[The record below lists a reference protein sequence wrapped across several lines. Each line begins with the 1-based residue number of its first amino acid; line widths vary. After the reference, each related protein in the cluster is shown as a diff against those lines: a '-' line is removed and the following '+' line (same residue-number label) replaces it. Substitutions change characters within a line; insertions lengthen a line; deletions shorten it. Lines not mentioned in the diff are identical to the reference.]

1 MKFGG
6 TSVGDGKR
14 MKHVA
19 ELAKKYREDGNEIVL
34 VTSALSGVTDA
45 LLKNS
50 KEASET
56 GKTSVVKEFI
66 SELTRQHHKAAQE
79 AVKTPYQTPYLNTGN
94 TGTMGNILEKVTKE
108 LDSRIEELEKALI
121 GICYLG
127 ELTPRSIDYISS
139 YGERLAAPILC
150 GSLNSLGI
158 SSRSFTGGEAGIIT
172 TEDYGNAKPLEVTY
186 SLVKERI
193 EPLLKSSIPVVCGFI
208 AENEAGIITT
218 LGRGGSDFSASIIGA
233 ALKANEIW
241 LWKEVDGIM
250 TTDPLIVPEARPIPV
265 ISYIEAMELS
275 YFGAKVLHPRA
286 IEPAIRHGIP
296 VRVKNTFHPDI
307 EGTLVVKD
315 QKKIKD
321 IVKAVT
327 VIKRVALINIS
338 GAGMVGTIG
347 VAARVF
353 TTLAN
358 AGVNIV
364 MISQGSSEANISI
377 IVDEAHLDRAVK
389 SIKAEF
395 KNGIIKEVAHD
406 RNISVVAVV
415 GAGMANTPGVAGRV
429 FGALGKAGVN
439 VIMISQGSSQHN
451 ISFAVSEGDAKK
463 AVQLLHSE
471 FGLERQM

>member
-14 MKHVA
+14 IKHVA
-19 ELAKKYREDGNEIVL
+19 GLAKKYREEGNEIVL

-45 LLKNS
+45 LLKNAR
-50 KEASET
+50 EASET
-56 GKTSVVKEFI
+56 GKTSVIKEFVAD
-66 SELTRQHHKAAQE
+66 LTTQHHE
-79 AVKTPYQTPYLNTGN
+79 AVHDAVNENGVV
-94 TGTMGNILEKVTKE
+94 EKVTQE

-158 SSRSFTGGEAGIIT
+158 KSRSFTGGEAGIVT
-172 TEDYGNAKPLEVTY
+172 TDDYGSAKPLETTY
-186 SLVKERI
+186 SLVKERL
-193 EPLLKSSIPVVCGFI
+193 ETLLNDSIPVVCGFI

-218 LGRGGSDFSASIIGA
+218 LGRGGSDFTASIIGA

-241 LWKEVDGIM
+241 LWKEVDGVM

-296 VRVKNTFHPDI
+296 VRVKNTFHPSVP
-307 EGTLVVKD
+307 GTLVVKEENRSR
-315 QKKIKD
+315 D

-327 VIKRVALINIS
+327 VIRKVALINIS

-377 IVDEAHLDRAVK
+377 VVDEPHLDKAVRA
-389 SIKAEF
+389 IKAEF

-406 RNISVVAVV
+406 KNISVVAVV

-429 FGALGKAGVN
+429 FGALGKEKVN

-451 ISFAVSEGDAKK
+451 ISFAVSANDAKT
-463 AVQLLHSE
+463 AVQVLHRE
-471 FGLERQM
+471 FGLELQNVP

>member
-1 MKFGG
+1 MRLVMKFGG
-6 TSVGDGKR
+6 TSVGDGNR
-14 MKHVA
+14 MRYVA
-19 ELAKKYREDGNEIVL
+19 ELAKKYHDEGNEIVL

-50 KEASET
+50 REASET
-56 GKTSVVKEFI
+56 GKTSVIKEFI
-66 SELTRQHHKAAQE
+66 ADLTKQHHKASHDAIKE
-79 AVKTPYQTPYLNTGN
+79 NGIV
-94 TGTMGNILEKVTKE
+94 EKVTRE
-108 LDSRIEELEKALI
+108 LDLRIDELEKALI

-139 YGERLAAPILC
+139 YGERLAAPILS
-150 GSLNSLGI
+150 GSLNSIGI
-158 SSRSFTGGEAGIIT
+158 NSCSLTGGEAGIIT
-172 TEDYGNAKPLEVTY
+172 TDDYSNAKPLEVTY

-193 EPLLKSSIPVVCGFI
+193 EPLLNDSIPVVCGFI
-208 AENEAGIITT
+208 AENEAGVMTT
-218 LGRGGSDFSASIIGA
+218 LGRGGSDFTASIIGA

-250 TTDPLIVPEARPIPV
+250 TTDPNIVPEAKPIPV

-296 VRVKNTFHPDI
+296 VRVKNTFHPDLH
-307 EGTLVVKD
+307 GTLVVKD
-315 QKKIKD
+315 QKQSRD

-327 VIKRVALINIS
+327 VIKKVALINIS

-353 TTLAN
+353 SALAN

-377 IVDEAHLDRAVK
+377 VVDDPHLDKAVK
-389 SIKAEF
+389 GIKAEF
-395 KNGIIKEVAHD
+395 KNGIIKEVTHD
-406 RNISVVAVV
+406 NKISVVAVV

-429 FGALGKAGVN
+429 FGALGKAAVN

-451 ISFAVSEGDAKK
+451 ISFAVSEESAKK
-463 AVQLLHSE
+463 AVQVLHRE
-471 FGLERQM
+471 FGLDAKSTIV

>member
-1 MKFGG
+1 MRLVMKFGG
-6 TSVGDGKR
+6 TSVGDGSR

-19 ELAKKYREDGNEIVL
+19 ELAKQYRDNGNEVVL

-45 LLKNS
+45 LLENARK
-50 KEASET
+50 ASET
-56 GKTSVVKEFI
+56 GKTSSIKEFI
-66 SELTRQHHKAAQE
+66 ADLKKQHHQAAHD
-79 AVKTPYQTPYLNTGN
+79 AIGRNSIV
-94 TGTMGNILEKVTKE
+94 EKVTKE

-127 ELTPRSIDYISS
+127 ELTVRSIDYISS

-150 GSLNSLGI
+150 GSLNSLGVM
-158 SSRSFTGGEAGIIT
+158 SRSFTGGEAGIIT
-172 TEDYGNAKPLEVTY
+172 TDEYCNAKPLERTY

-193 EPLLKSSIPVVCGFI
+193 EPFLKNGIPVITGFI
-208 AENEAGIITT
+208 GENEAGVITT

-233 ALKANEIW
+233 ALSADEIW
-241 LWKEVDGIM
+241 LWKEVHGIL
-250 TTDPLIVPEARPIPV
+250 TTDPKIVPEARTIPV

-275 YFGAKVLHPRA
+275 YFGAKVLHPKA
-286 IEPAIRHGIP
+286 IEPAIKHGIP
-296 VRVKNTFHPDI
+296 VRVKNTFQPDFP
-307 EGTLVVKD
+307 GTIVVKD
-315 QKKIKD
+315 LNQSKD

-327 VIKRVALINIS
+327 VIKNVALINIS

-358 AGVNIV
+358 SGVNII

-377 IVDEAHLDRAVK
+377 VVDASHLDNAVK
-389 SIKAEF
+389 AIKSEF
-395 KNGIIKEVAHD
+395 KNGTIKEVTPD
-406 RNISVVAVV
+406 RNVCVVAVV

-451 ISFAVSEGDAKK
+451 ISFAVSEGTAKK
-463 AVQLLHSE
+463 AVQVLHKE
-471 FGLERQM
+471 FCLEREK

>member
-1 MKFGG
+1 MRIVMKFGG
-6 TSVGDGKR
+6 TSVGDGSR

-19 ELAKKYREDGNEIVL
+19 ELAKQYRDNGNEVVL

-45 LLKNS
+45 LLENARK
-50 KEASET
+50 ASET
-56 GKTSVVKEFI
+56 GKTSSIKEFI
-66 SELTRQHHKAAQE
+66 ADLTKQHHQAAHDAIGRNSIVE
-79 AVKTPYQTPYLNTGN
+79 N
-94 TGTMGNILEKVTKE
+94 VTKE

-127 ELTPRSIDYISS
+127 ELTVRSIDYISS

-150 GSLNSLGI
+150 GSLNSIGVK
-158 SSRSFTGGEAGIIT
+158 SRSFTGGEAGIIT
-172 TEDYGNAKPLEVTY
+172 TDEYCNAKPLEKTY
-186 SLVKERI
+186 SLVRERI
-193 EPLLKSSIPVVCGFI
+193 EPFLKDGIPVITGFI
-208 AENEAGIITT
+208 GESEAGIITT

-233 ALKANEIW
+233 ALSADEIW
-241 LWKEVDGIM
+241 LWKEVHGIL
-250 TTDPLIVPEARPIPV
+250 TTDPKIVPEARTIPV

-275 YFGAKVLHPRA
+275 YFGAKVLHPKA
-286 IEPAIRHGIP
+286 IEPAIKHGIP
-296 VRVKNTFHPDI
+296 VRVKNTFQPDFP
-307 EGTLVVKD
+307 GTIVVKD
-315 QKKIKD
+315 LNQSKD

-327 VIKRVALINIS
+327 VIKNVALINIS

-358 AGVNIV
+358 AGVNII

-377 IVDEAHLDRAVK
+377 VVDATHLDKAVK
-389 SIKAEF
+389 AIKSEF
-395 KNGIIKEVAHD
+395 KNGTIKEVTPD
-406 RNISVVAVV
+406 RNVCVVAVV

-451 ISFAVSEGDAKK
+451 ISFAVSESTAKK
-463 AVQLLHSE
+463 AVQVLHKE
-471 FGLERQM
+471 FCLDREK

>member
-6 TSVGDGKR
+6 TSVGDGVR
-14 MKHVA
+14 MRHVA
-19 ELAKKYREDGNEIVL
+19 ELAKKYRDEGNEIVL

-45 LLKNS
+45 LLKNA
-50 KEASET
+50 KDASET
-56 GKTSVVKEFI
+56 GKTSFVKEFI
-66 SELTRQHHKAAQE
+66 ADLTKQHHN
-79 AVKTPYQTPYLNTGN
+79 AVNDAIGIST
-94 TGTMGNILEKVTKE
+94 IDEKVIHE
-108 LDSRIEELEKALI
+108 LDRRIEELEKALI

-127 ELTPRSIDYISS
+127 ELTARSIDYISS
-139 YGERLAAPILC
+139 YGERLAAPIIA
-150 GSLNSLGI
+150 GSLNSIGVN
-158 SSRSFTGGEAGIIT
+158 SCSFTGGDSGIKT
-172 TEDYGNAKPLEVTY
+172 TDEYGNAKPLEESY

-193 EPLLKSSIPVVCGFI
+193 EPLLNDSIPVICGFI

-218 LGRGGSDFSASIIGA
+218 LGRGGSDFTASIVGA
-233 ALKANEIW
+233 AIKANEIW

-250 TTDPLIVPEARPIPV
+250 TTDPNIVPEARPIPV

-296 VRVKNTFHPDI
+296 VRVKNTFHP
-307 EGTLVVKD
+307 EVPGTIVVKD
-315 QKKIKD
+315 QKQSKD
-321 IVKAVT
+321 VVKAVT
-327 VIKRVALINIS
+327 VIKKVALINIS

-364 MISQGSSEANISI
+364 MISQGSSEANISLV
-377 IVDEAHLDRAVK
+377 VDASHLDKAVK
-389 SIKAEF
+389 AIKAEF
-395 KNGIIKEVAHD
+395 KNGIIKEITLD

-429 FGALGKAGVN
+429 FGALGKARVN

-451 ISFAVSEGDAKK
+451 ISFAVSEEGAKK
-463 AVQLLHSE
+463 AVSVLHTE
-471 FGLERQM
+471 FGLDTAKQYS

>member
-6 TSVGDGKR
+6 TSVGDGSR

-19 ELAKKYREDGNEIVL
+19 ELAKGYRDSGNEIVL

-45 LLKNS
+45 LLENARK
-50 KEASET
+50 ASET
-56 GKTSVVKEFI
+56 GKTSAIKEFI
-66 SELTRQHHKAAQE
+66 ADLTKQHHQAAHDAIGE
-79 AVKTPYQTPYLNTGN
+79 NSIV
-94 TGTMGNILEKVTKE
+94 EKVTKE
-108 LDSRIEELEKALI
+108 IDSRIEELEKALI

-127 ELTPRSIDYISS
+127 ELTVRSIDYISS
-139 YGERLAAPILC
+139 YGERLAAPVLC
-150 GSLNSLGI
+150 GALNSLGVK
-158 SSRSFTGGEAGIIT
+158 SRSFTGGEAGIIT
-172 TEDYGNAKPLEVTY
+172 TDDYGNAKPLERSY

-193 EPLLKSSIPVVCGFI
+193 EPILKNGIPVVTGFI
-208 AENEAGIITT
+208 GENEAGIITT

-233 ALKANEIW
+233 ALSADEIW
-241 LWKEVDGIM
+241 LWKEVHGIL
-250 TTDPLIVPEARPIPV
+250 TTDPKIVPEARTIPV

-286 IEPAIRHGIP
+286 IEPAIKHGIP
-296 VRVKNTFHPDI
+296 VRVKNTFEPDFP
-307 EGTLVVKD
+307 GTIVVKD

-327 VIKRVALINIS
+327 VIKNVALINIS

-358 AGVNIV
+358 AGVNII
-364 MISQGSSEANISI
+364 MISQGSSEANISL
-377 IVDEAHLDRAVK
+377 IVDANHLDNAVK
-389 SIKAEF
+389 AIRAEF
-395 KNGIIKEVAHD
+395 KNGTIKEVAQD
-406 RNISVVAVV
+406 RNICVVAVV

-451 ISFAVSEGDAKK
+451 ISFAVSEDGAKK
-463 AVQLLHSE
+463 AVQVLHKE
-471 FGLERQM
+471 FGLERGT